1 MDKDT
6 EKSEAELT
14 NEKKEAEIA
23 AKLTG
28 LEQKVEGTEVLV
40 KLLADPDV
48 RSILEAKQKGE
59 EVKIVLGKAKEIK
72 KAPIVV
78 DVDLE
83 ALSNKELVRHLL
95 ERVTDTI
102 DSSLSSKLEPLSSS
116 IKALESYVGSAE
128 AKTVGGQIDEAKKK
142 YADFDDYLPVMKSLN
157 KSNPELSVE
166 ELYLISRKRKGG
178 KGVLEV
184 SSEKPTSTSAKVK
197 AEKIRDAPL
206 PRGRAGFDQ
215 LLQEA
220 LDNLEISET

>member
-1 MDKDT
+1 
-6 EKSEAELT
+6 
-14 NEKKEAEIA
+14 
-23 AKLTG
+23 
-28 LEQKVEGTEVLV
+28 
-40 KLLADPDV
+40 
-48 RSILEAKQKGE
+48 
-59 EVKIVLGKAKEIK
+59 
-72 KAPIVV
+72 V